1 MGHFSGPPGTPLAI
15 ALEGSIV
22 ATTWTQV
29 EPDEAD
35 GSRFSALVPEAAIR
49 MTDPRYEVWEIVP
62 LDGQPSLRPTTL
74 SASISYRIVVTDG
87 KEEVVSDAGSRWQ
100 LDDEIITGSVRFDST
115 QFVGWAIDLRTNR
128 PAKTALVFLDGEI
141 LDQVPLDRPCPAA
154 GHAVASNGSEDCG
167 FAFVVSYGVLGTPDP
182 QRLTFVALGRD
193 RGSRLA
199 YEELFKQ

>member
-1 MGHFSGPPGTPLAI
+1 
-15 ALEGSIV
+15 
-22 ATTWTQV
+22 
-29 EPDEAD
+29 
-35 GSRFSALVPEAAIR
+35 

-62 LDGQPSLRPTTL
+62 LEGQPSLRPTTL
-74 SASISYRIVVTDG
+74 STSISYRIVVTDG

-115 QFVGWAIDLRTNR
+115 QFRGWAIDLRTNR

-141 LDQVPLDRPCPAA
+141 LDEVPLDRPCPAA

-182 QRLTFVALGRD
+182 QRLTFVALARD
-193 RGSRLA
+193 RGSRLVQSGVPPGSA
-199 YEELFKQ
+199 GEAFTV